1 MSESDHQGLLN
12 PLGVAGAAF
21 LGSWINDQGLFYIGR
36 YFSGSRFVS
45 NRKQPPLFAKHVGS
59 HPENRTHSVGP

>member
-36 YFSGSRFVS
+36 
-45 NRKQPPLFAKHVGS
+45 
-59 HPENRTHSVGP
+59 